1 MEKKVYSFLQ
11 QARVFA
17 IIMLIA
23 NGLAFI
29 SPIPMPRFSNWHGV
43 IVHWFMYK
51 SC

>member
-11 QARVFA
+11 QAAVFA

-29 SPIPMPRFSNWHGV
+29 SQ
-43 IVHWFMYK
+43 YQ
-51 SC
+51 CLLQ